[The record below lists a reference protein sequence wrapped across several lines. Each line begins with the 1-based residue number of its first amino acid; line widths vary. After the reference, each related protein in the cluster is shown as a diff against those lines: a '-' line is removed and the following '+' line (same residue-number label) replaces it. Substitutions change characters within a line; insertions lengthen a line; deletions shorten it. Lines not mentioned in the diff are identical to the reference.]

1 MKKYFLK
8 SKELYLFDSVYEPR
22 EDSFLLAE
30 SVSIKKGSS
39 VLDLGTGSGIQG
51 INALL
56 LGAGKVTASDINSEA
71 LKNFSMNAE
80 KLGFKNFECIES
92 NLFEK
97 IRGKFDAIIFNP
109 PYIPTE
115 KIKFIDLDGG
125 KKGREVLD
133 GFLEKFDGYLS
144 KKGVCFFLQTDLNG
158 AAETEKI
165 LKKKN
170 LKFEIIARKKLF
182 FEELLVFRVEK

>member
-109 PYIPTE
+109 PYIPAE

-133 GFLEKFDGYLS
+133 GFLEKFDEYLNEG
-144 KKGVCFFLQTDLNG
+144 GVCFFLQTDLNG